1 MLMLPIHAAASS
13 QAGRDM
19 RQRARRRLDRREGGS
34 GHDGPRGCVPGLARY
49 GGDDAASPRRQGR
62 AGQGAAS
69 DASVCAL
76 ATPGRA
82 TAGEQGMARAGGA
95 AGDGGAAARAGSRR
109 RQGGR
114 AGARAVEGGGAIEG
128 SGAYPDVERGN
139 TRRSWPNTTCR
150 WAQVHGI
157 RRDGYGS
164 GR

>member
-1 MLMLPIHAAASS
+1 MLMLPIHAATSS

-19 RQRARRRLDRREGGS
+19 RQQARRRLGRREGGS

-49 GGDDAASPRRQGR
+49 GGDGAASPRQRGR
-62 AGQGAAS
+62 AGQGAAG
-69 DASVCAL
+69 DASAL

-114 AGARAVEGGGAIEG
+114 AGAHVRWREG
-128 SGAYPDVERGN
+128 ER
-139 TRRSWPNTTCR
+139 
-150 WAQVHGI
+150 
-157 RRDGYGS
+157 
-164 GR
+164 